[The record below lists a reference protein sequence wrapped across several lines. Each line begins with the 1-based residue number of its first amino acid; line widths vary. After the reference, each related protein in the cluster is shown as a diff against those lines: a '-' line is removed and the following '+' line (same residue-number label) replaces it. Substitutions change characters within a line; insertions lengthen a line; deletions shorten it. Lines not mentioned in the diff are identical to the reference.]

1 VEDEVV
7 VDEEFCLCGLNG
19 CLTVFVFSVVVACGW
34 LVRDFDYLIAFKSVE
49 IYRIHGLWLATAATM
64 SIGLLS
70 SGRAIFLGAWL
81 WRVRRCYLMVVAASQ
96 WCVDCWRVRLVF

>member
-34 LVRDFDYLIAFKSVE
+34 LVRDFDYLIAFKFVE
-49 IYRIHGLWLATAATM
+49 IYRIHGL
-64 SIGLLS
+64 
-70 SGRAIFLGAWL
+70 
-81 WRVRRCYLMVVAASQ
+81 
-96 WCVDCWRVRLVF
+96 

>member
-49 IYRIHGLWLATAATM
+49 IYRIHGL
-64 SIGLLS
+64 
-70 SGRAIFLGAWL
+70 
-81 WRVRRCYLMVVAASQ
+81 
-96 WCVDCWRVRLVF
+96 